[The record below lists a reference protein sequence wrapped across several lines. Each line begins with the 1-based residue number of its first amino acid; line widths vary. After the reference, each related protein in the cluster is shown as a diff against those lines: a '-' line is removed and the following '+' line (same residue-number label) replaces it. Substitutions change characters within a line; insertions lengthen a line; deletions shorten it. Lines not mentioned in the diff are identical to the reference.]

1 MAQSGLLCARQRRK
15 WRHSAKTNVMTAFK
29 AWLDTHLVDKWAQLH
44 KMWSVQIAVLSALL
58 QGVWMAL
65 PAFQYSLPPM
75 KFVAL
80 CMALSLI
87 IALLRLVKQPALEV
101 RKDTH

>member
-1 MAQSGLLCARQRRK
+1 MGGIK
-15 WRHSAKTNVMTAFK
+15 VWF
-29 AWLDTHLVDKWAQLH
+29 DTHLVDKWSQLH
-44 KMWSVQIAVLSALL
+44 KMWSVQIAVLSAIL

-75 KFVAL
+75 RFVAL
-80 CMALSLI
+80 CMALSVV
-87 IALLRLVKQPALEV
+87 IAVLRLVKQPALEV